1 MSTYDENVRS
11 YESFARG
18 SLEAS
23 PGTGSVEELPLT
35 REEPETPPRTPPPK
49 QKTTP
54 NTPGFAETAP
64 TLGVAPLQRIKR
76 RAGAHPTRRGHGFFG
91 RGLGGCGI
99 SLSRGGQPVE
109 GSSFRD
115 ARAHGGRWA
124 V

>member
-54 NTPGFAETAP
+54 TTPGFAETAP
-64 TLGVAPLQRIKR
+64 TLALRRSSASSAAPALIRLVECCVAIKF
-76 RAGAHPTRRGHGFFG
+76 RAPPAT
-91 RGLGGCGI
+91 
-99 SLSRGGQPVE
+99 LSQ
-109 GSSFRD
+109 
-115 ARAHGGRWA
+115 
-124 V
+124 

>member
-18 SLEAS
+18 SLESS
-23 PGTGSVEELPLT
+23 PGTVEELPLT

-64 TLGVAPLQRIKR
+64 TLALRRSSASSAAPALIRLVECCVAIKF
-76 RAGAHPTRRGHGFFG
+76 RAPPAT
-91 RGLGGCGI
+91 
-99 SLSRGGQPVE
+99 LSQ
-109 GSSFRD
+109 
-115 ARAHGGRWA
+115 
-124 V
+124 

>member
-18 SLEAS
+18 SLESS
-23 PGTGSVEELPLT
+23 PGANGSVEELPLT

-64 TLGVAPLQRIKR
+64 TLALR
-76 RAGAHPTRRGHGFFG
+76 RADAASAAPALIRLVECCVAIKFRAPPAT
-91 RGLGGCGI
+91 
-99 SLSRGGQPVE
+99 LSQ
-109 GSSFRD
+109 
-115 ARAHGGRWA
+115 
-124 V
+124 

>member
-49 QKTTP
+49 PSAKATRSP

-64 TLGVAPLQRIKR
+64 TLALR
-76 RAGAHPTRRGHGFFG
+76 RADAASAAPALIRLVECCVEIKFRAPPAT
-91 RGLGGCGI
+91 
-99 SLSRGGQPVE
+99 LSQ
-109 GSSFRD
+109 
-115 ARAHGGRWA
+115 
-124 V
+124 

>member
-23 PGTGSVEELPLT
+23 PGANGSVEELPLT

-54 NTPGFAETAP
+54 TTPGFGETAP
-64 TLGVAPLQRIKR
+64 TLGPAPLERIKR
-76 RAGAHPTRRGHGFFG
+76 RSTINQTRRGHGPDVWAG
-91 RGLGGCGI
+91 
-99 SLSRGGQPVE
+99 
-109 GSSFRD
+109 
-115 ARAHGGRWA
+115 AAGGRRVSGCREA
-124 V
+124 DGR